1 MYYFFLWAVN
11 TNCVQPALL
20 LKLIHLDSAFA
31 NTSNTMQVKIH
42 HEMEKANYKHMEL
55 MEQLQN
61 ATKVR
66 PRRVPETPQPA
77 PPQYEVES
85 EEEVEVDE

>member
-1 MYYFFLWAVN
+1 
-11 TNCVQPALL
+11 
-20 LKLIHLDSAFA
+20 
-31 NTSNTMQVKIH
+31 MQVKIH

-55 MEQLQN
+55 LEQLQN

-66 PRRVPETPQPA
+66 PRRVPETPPQPA

-85 EEEVEVDE
+85 EEEVEVDL